1 MVTAAVPV
9 VDDLLK
15 PPHCC
20 HSGRAAVCCRTKQEE
35 DLRENHPYFDTP
47 LFAVG
52 RESNF
57 RKFCRLIVSAKY
69 KYTKRDPVTG
79 KEVKTKYRQLQ

>member
-1 MVTAAVPV
+1 M
-9 VDDLLK
+9 
-15 PPHCC
+15 
-20 HSGRAAVCCRTKQEE
+20 
-35 DLRENHPYFDTP
+35 RENHPYFDTP